1 MRRLRSSPGSS
12 RGQSLVEFAIVL
24 PLLIV
29 LVLGVIEASYAL
41 LDQHVVTKLTREGSN
56 LISRD
61 VTLQDAAQA
70 MQSMST
76 RPVDF
81 DAESR
86 LIFSVLKKVA
96 TTGSGNYDRV
106 ILYQRYEYGA
116 FPAPSVLQTAGPA
129 SFGGAPNYQAP
140 NSDNDTNLRITNLP
154 ANLDIV
160 RGGMMYVTEVY
171 TRHTLI
177 TPFDRF
183 GVTLPDTLHSIA
195 YF

>member
-24 PLLIV
+24 PLLLV

-116 FPAPSVLQTAGPA
+116 FQAPSVLQTAGPA